1 MILWP
6 PDTVTMSNAPSLSDR
21 LKAWKSDKTAPGTAN
36 ANAKRPT
43 SSVSSAAA
51 IAPAAT
57 ARRTS
62 AQPAPTPASS
72 SAGSGRRSTTAASP
86 GSPSRRRGSS
96 APHDAASPPPEVD
109 TDADALND
117 VGYLQT
123 ALKQLLLLKYRLLI
137 QVRGCR
143 RARCAGRR

>member
-1 MILWP
+1 
-6 PDTVTMSNAPSLSDR
+6 MSNAPSLSDR

-36 ANAKRPT
+36 ATANAKRPT
-43 SSVSSAAA
+43 SSVRSAADP
-51 IAPAAT
+51 AP
-57 ARRTS
+57 RRTS

-72 SAGSGRRSTTAASP
+72 SAGSGRRSTTATSP
-86 GSPSRRRGSS
+86 GSPSRRRGST

-123 ALKQLLLLKYRLLI
+123 ALKQLLLLKYRLLT

-143 RARCAGRR
+143 HARCAGRR